1 MLLQTGLNLGPFSP
15 SSPRRRGAD
24 TCNSIIAPAA
34 AEAEIEKLTTGRCR
48 DSPNSLGSSLSSL
61 FQKHSSLTVS
71 IMLEQKFWTTT
82 CNTTANS
89 GGGSSSYHIKVQRP
103 PSSPPHSVR
112 PSSVRRPP
120 RFFAPATSLSPS
132 RSLHTAS
139 LSPS

>member
-1 MLLQTGLNLGPFSP
+1 MLLQTGLNLGPFVPSP
-15 SSPRRRGAD
+15 SPDRRRGAD

-48 DSPNSLGSSLSSL
+48 DSPNSLGSSPLSL
-61 FQKHSSLTVS
+61 FQKTLFSHS

-89 GGGSSSYHIKVQRP
+89 GGSSSYHIKVQRP

-112 PSSVRRPP
+112 PSVRRPP

-139 LSPS
+139 SLPRN